1 MALLPHKEAYK
12 FLQIFSFII
21 CLLLISLPAYLGIVA
36 YLGEW
41 EKDFLVQDIEYLGVI
56 TSMILWFS
64 FLFLAFSGGLFFT
77 NLLMKHGFPLPFN
90 YQQLS
95 RYFFIPLILFTLI
108 IRFNPFASLES
119 LIFFIVSVL
128 FALGSAYLM
137 KQFFHL
143 REGGNLAASKPFL
156 FSVVIFFC
164 SIGGIILSF

>member
-21 CLLLISLPAYLGIVA
+21 CLILLSLPAHLAIVA
-36 YLGEW
+36 YKGELNS
-41 EKDFLVQDIEYLGVI
+41 DFLVKDIESLGVI

-64 FLFLAFSGGLFFT
+64 FLFLSFSSGLFFT
-77 NLLMKHGFPLPFN
+77 NLLMKHGLSLPFN

-108 IRFNPFASLES
+108 VRFNPFASIDRLV
-119 LIFFIVSVL
+119 LFIISVL
-128 FALGSAYLM
+128 ITLGSAFLM

-143 REGGNLAASKPFL
+143 REGGNLAASKPFIL
-156 FSVVIFFC
+156 CIIAFFSG
-164 SIGGIILSF
+164 IGGIFLAF